1 MQMLKILI
9 ASVILLNHPVHVSVL
24 SIDYLPEI
32 DSFNVFTTMYLDDF
46 LLDYRLNGGGDQD
59 LNVAEG
65 GPGSKEKVCRYMN
78 DKVVLY
84 INDRH
89 IRGRISNIKVDDG
102 EIKMNLLYE
111 SPGKTRI
118 IVVKNLIMTSLY
130 SDQTNMVILRV
141 NDFEE
146 GVKLTPGKTEQTF
159 LIK

>member
-1 MQMLKILI
+1 MLKILV
-9 ASVILLNHPVHVSVL
+9 ASVILLTHPVHVSVL
-24 SIDYLPEI
+24 SIDFVPEI
-32 DSFNVFTTMYLDDF
+32 DSFKVFTSMYLDDF
-46 LLDYRLNGGGDQD
+46 LLDYRLNGGSDQN
-59 LNVAEG
+59 LNIAEG
-65 GPGSKEKVCRYMN
+65 GSGSEEQICRYMN
-78 DKVVLY
+78 DKVILH

-89 IRGRISNIKVDDG
+89 IPGRISNIEVSDG

-111 SPGKTRI
+111 SPGKTRR
-118 IVVKNLIMTSLY
+118 VLVKNLIMTGLY